1 MGDAR
6 ISVVDYEEMPRYA
19 GEMRGKGEE
28 LNRKLKDVYNNVSS
42 MHECWYGKRY
52 NELVKSFNEIIP
64 QLNDILSL
72 VVTEI
77 PSTLEKVAN
86 NYSQVDRGENV
97 TSVSNEEC
105 DRITEIAQSNDVGMR
120 FMASN
125 VENTKNQVKSNFEN
139 ANADLNEIQ
148 SIFSRVNWESDAA
161 TAFKERFNSLKN
173 QISQSFE
180 NLNNEFTKQVTDTIN
195 DMATTESANTV
206 Q

>member
-1 MGDAR
+1 MAK
-6 ISVVDYEEMPRYA
+6 IQTVDYEKMPSQAKQMRAEGKALNTEMTKAYKSIA
-19 GEMRGKGEE
+19 DMH
-28 LNRKLKDVYNNVSS
+28 SS
-42 MHECWYGKRY
+42 WYGKRY

-86 NYSQVDRGENV
+86 NYSQEDRGENV